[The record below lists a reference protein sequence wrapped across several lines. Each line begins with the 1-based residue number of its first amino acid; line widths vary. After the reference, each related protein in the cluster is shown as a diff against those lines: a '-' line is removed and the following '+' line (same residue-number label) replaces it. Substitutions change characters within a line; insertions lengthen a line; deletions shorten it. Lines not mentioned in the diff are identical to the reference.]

1 MKRETAK
8 SLHDAWEAC
17 LEIEQAVVGRSLEDY
32 LTDRRLRLGVERLLG
47 IVGEAIHWAERANE
61 LLVDEIP
68 NARNIIGLRNRLIHG
83 YDEIDDAFIWD
94 ISVRRV
100 PELRVQ
106 IERMLTP

>member
-8 SLHDAWEAC
+8 SLHDAWEAF
-17 LEIEQAVVGRSLEDY
+17 LEIEQALVGRSLEDY

-47 IVGEAIHWAERANE
+47 IVGEAIHWAERADE

-83 YDEIDDAFIWD
+83 YEIDDAFIWD